1 LSASSAT
8 AVVIGGGI
16 TGLVAA
22 RELAREL
29 SRDSNIVLLEASAR
43 LGGKIL
49 TTELDGAVVEAGPD
63 WFLTRSPAA
72 LELCDELGL
81 AREVVSPQGFG
92 TLIWSRGALRRVPA
106 GFVRGLPSSPLALL
120 LSDLLSVPGRLRGM
134 ADVVLPGSLSGP
146 DISVGSLIRHR
157 FGNELLERV
166 VDPILAGSRAGRAD
180 EMSLAVGA
188 PEIDAAARGGR
199 SLMLG
204 VRKLSSSG
212 PPPFAGLT
220 AGMSALVERLRT
232 ELEGVHVR
240 VRVGVAVRSVAAA
253 GSGYR
258 VGLANGD
265 SVEADGVVVAVPAH
279 SAAGIVDGLDS
290 DLARELRSIKWA
302 SAAVVSILYPA
313 GAVTPPQAASGFLV
327 PSVERKT
334 LTACAWYTS
343 KWANARPRSGGFV
356 LRCFAGRSADDA
368 TAELDDDELCHRIA
382 AEVREATGIAAASEK
397 TSLTRWDRALPQFEV
412 GHLDRTARIERL
424 VERHR
429 GIALAGA
436 GYRGSGLT
444 DCITGGRAAARRV
457 AQEVV
462 QAPR

>member
-8 AVVIGGGI
+8 AVVVGGGI

-29 SRDSNIVLLEASAR
+29 SRDSNIVLLEASDR

-63 WFLTRSPAA
+63 WFLTRSAAA
-72 LELCDELGL
+72 LDLCDELGL
-81 AREVVSPQGFG
+81 TPEVVRPQAFG
-92 TLIWSRGALRRVPA
+92 TLIWSRGALRRVPP

-120 LSDLLSVPGRLRGM
+120 RSDLLSVPGRLRGL
-134 ADVVLPGSLSGP
+134 ADVALRGPLSGP
-146 DISVGSLIRHR
+146 DISIGSLVRRR

-166 VDPILAGSRAGRAD
+166 VDPVLAGSRAGRAD
-180 EMSLAVGA
+180 DMSLAVGA

-199 SLMLG
+199 SLMMGL
-204 VRKLSSSG
+204 RQLSSSG

-220 AGMSALVERLRT
+220 SGMSALVERMRT
-232 ELEGVHVR
+232 DLGGVD
-240 VRVGVAVRSVAAA
+240 VRVGVAVHSVAAA
-253 GSGYR
+253 GSRYR

-265 SVEADGVVVAVPAH
+265 SVEADAVVVAVPAH
-279 SAAGIVDGLDS
+279 SAAHMLDGFDS
-290 DLARELRSIKWA
+290 DLARELDSIKWA
-302 SAAVVSILYPA
+302 SAVVVSLLYPA
-313 GAVTPPQAASGFLV
+313 GAVTPPPAASGFLV
-327 PSVERKT
+327 PSVEQKT

-343 KWANARPRSGGFV
+343 KWGNARPRGGGFV

-368 TAELDDDELCHRIA
+368 AAELDDDELCRRIA
-382 AEVREATGIAAASEK
+382 AEVREATGIAAAPEK
-397 TSLTRWDRALPQFEV
+397 TSLTRWERALPQFEV
-412 GHLDRTARIERL
+412 GHLDRTGRIERL

-436 GYRGSGLT
+436 GYRGSGLI
-444 DCITGGRAAARRV
+444 DCISGGRAAARHV
-457 AQEVV
+457 AREILP
-462 QAPR
+462 ADR

>member
-1 LSASSAT
+1 LSAPSVT
-8 AVVIGGGI
+8 AVVVGGGI

-29 SRDSNIVLLEASAR
+29 SRDSSIVLLEASGR

-81 AREVVSPQGFG
+81 TTEVVRPQGFG

-120 LSDLLSVPGRLRGM
+120 RSDLLSVPGRFRGI
-134 ADVVLPGSLSGP
+134 ADVVLPGPLSGP
-146 DISVGSLIRHR
+146 DVSVGSLVRR
-157 FGNELLERV
+157 RLGNELLERV
-166 VDPILAGSRAGRAD
+166 VDPVLAGSRAGRAD
-180 EMSLAVGA
+180 DMSLAVGA
-188 PEIDAAARGGR
+188 PEIDAAARSAR
-199 SLMLG
+199 SLILG
-204 VRKLSSSG
+204 VRKLATSG
-212 PPPFAGLT
+212 PPPFAGL
-220 AGMSALVERLRT
+220 APGMSALVERLRT

-240 VRVGVAVRSVAAA
+240 LGVAVRSVTAA
-253 GSGYR
+253 GSRYR
-258 VGLANGD
+258 VGLGSGETLD
-265 SVEADGVVVAVPAH
+265 ADGIVVAVPSH

-290 DLARELRSIKWA
+290 DLARELRSFKWA
-302 SAAVVSILYPA
+302 SATVASLLYPA
-313 GAVTPPQAASGFLV
+313 GAVTPPPAASGFLV
-327 PSVERKT
+327 PSVEHKT

-343 KWANARPRSGGFV
+343 KWANARPRRGGFV
-356 LRCFAGRSADDA
+356 LRCFAGRSAGDA
-368 TAELDDDELCHRIA
+368 TAELDDDELCRRIT
-382 AEVREATGIAAASEK
+382 AEVGEATGIAAAPEK

-412 GHLDRTARIERL
+412 GHLDRTGRIERL
-424 VERHR
+424 VEKYG

-444 DCITGGRAAARRV
+444 DCISGGRAAARRV
-457 AQEVV
+457 AREVF
-462 QAPR
+462 QAAR

>member
-8 AVVIGGGI
+8 AVVVGGGI

-29 SRDSNIVLLEASAR
+29 SRDSNIVLLEASDR

-63 WFLTRSPAA
+63 WFLTRSAAA
-72 LELCDELGL
+72 LELCDDLGL
-81 AREVVSPQGFG
+81 TPEVVRPQAFG
-92 TLIWSRGALRRVPA
+92 TLIWSRGALRRVPP

-120 LSDLLSVPGRLRGM
+120 RSDLLSVPGRLRGL
-134 ADVVLPGSLSGP
+134 ADVALGGPLSGP
-146 DISVGSLIRHR
+146 DISVGSLVRRR

-166 VDPILAGSRAGRAD
+166 VDPVLAGSRAGRAD
-180 EMSLAVGA
+180 DMSLAVGA

-199 SLMLG
+199 SLMMSL
-204 VRKLSSSG
+204 RQLSSSG

-220 AGMSALVERLRT
+220 SGMSALIERMRTDLR
-232 ELEGVHVR
+232 GVD
-240 VRVGVAVRSVAAA
+240 VRVGVAVHSVAAA
-253 GSGYR
+253 GSRYR

-279 SAAGIVDGLDS
+279 SAARMVDRFDS
-290 DLARELRSIKWA
+290 DLARELDSIKWA
-302 SAAVVSILYPA
+302 SAVVVSLLYPA
-313 GAVTPPQAASGFLV
+313 GAVTPPPAASGFLV
-327 PSVERKT
+327 PSVEQKT

-343 KWANARPRSGGFV
+343 KWENARPQGGGFV
-356 LRCFAGRSADDA
+356 LRCFAGRSADDGA
-368 TAELDDDELCHRIA
+368 AQLADGELCRRIA
-382 AEVREATGIAAASEK
+382 AEVREATGIAAAPEK

-412 GHLDRTARIERL
+412 GHLDRAGRIERL

-444 DCITGGRAAARRV
+444 DCISGGRAAARRV
-457 AQEVV
+457 AQGLFH
-462 QAPR
+462 AAG